1 MKVKA
6 ESKVEQKAFS
16 FANAENKVILALKCW
31 NKMKE
36 PERKL
41 IGNMLTYRKSFKK
54 QHLPNTG
61 IYEGLPLLS
70 DTISSSELKLTKC
83 CSISI

>member
-1 MKVKA
+1 MKIKA
-6 ESKVEQKAFS
+6 ESKGEQKAFS

-41 IGNMLTYRKSFKK
+41 IGNTLTY
-54 QHLPNTG
+54 
-61 IYEGLPLLS
+61 
-70 DTISSSELKLTKC
+70 
-83 CSISI
+83 

>member
-6 ESKVEQKAFS
+6 ESKGEQKAFS

-31 NKMKE
+31 NKTKE

-41 IGNMLTYRKSFKK
+41 IGNTLTY
-54 QHLPNTG
+54 
-61 IYEGLPLLS
+61 
-70 DTISSSELKLTKC
+70 
-83 CSISI
+83 